1 MEINMNIRERTQ
13 SFEELILCKEAMLS
27 KNTKGREIYEEPCS
41 LRTEF
46 QRDRDRIIHS
56 KAFRRLKHKTQVF
69 LIPEGDHYRTRLTHT
84 LEVAQIARSLAR
96 ILRLNEDLVEAIA
109 LGHDLGHTP
118 FGHAGERTLSEVFGS
133 FKHAEHSLRVAKLE
147 GLNLTYEVK
156 DGMVN
161 HRSSGKPKTLE
172 GRLVQLSD
180 KFAYVN
186 HDVSDALRGGLIVFE
201 DIPSECIKVLGS
213 THSARI
219 NTLVTDIARRGIIGG
234 KIDLSEEIN
243 SAFLL
248 LRDFL
253 FEKVY
258 TDNIAKDEEVK
269 ARNIISTLYFHF
281 IAHPEDLPQDEQ
293 AKVSGGE
300 ALDRTVCDYI
310 AGMSDFYAINEFS
323 KIYIPNAWKS

>member
-1 MEINMNIRERTQ
+1 MNIRERTQ
-13 SFEELILCKEAMLS
+13 SFEELILCPEATFS
-27 KNTKGREIYEEPCS
+27 KNTKGRKIYEEPCPM
-41 LRTEF
+41 RTEF

-118 FGHAGERTLSEVFGS
+118 FGHAGERTLNEAFGN
-133 FKHAEHSLRVAKLE
+133 FKHAEHSLRVAELE

-156 DGMVN
+156 DGMAN
-161 HRSSGKPKTLE
+161 HRSSGNPSTFE

-186 HDVSDALRGGLIVFE
+186 HDVGDALRAGLIVFE
-201 DIPSECIKVLGS
+201 DIPKECVNVLGD
-213 THSARI
+213 THSKRI
-219 NTLVTDIARRGIIGG
+219 NTLITDIALRGISGG
-234 KIDLSEEIN
+234 KIELSKNVEN
-243 SAFLL
+243 AFLS
-248 LRDFL
+248 LREFL
-253 FEKVY
+253 FKKVY
-258 TDNIAKDEEVK
+258 TDNAAKDEEVK
-269 ARNIISTLYFHF
+269 ARKIISALYSYFTE
-281 IAHPEDLPQDEQ
+281 HPEELPEDERKMIADGQ
-293 AKVSGGE
+293 EVC
-300 ALDRTVCDYI
+300 RTVCDYI

-323 KIYIPNAWKS
+323 KIYIPKAWKT